1 MAASD
6 ARAKAR
12 EREIEQ
18 NMSKLRSDSAAE
30 RREAALYMGEAV
42 VSDAVHDLIDL
53 YETDDDK
60 KVRRA
65 AAYAL
70 GQFKAIDE
78 ELSKG
83 RQAKVE
89 ALLKRVEFQ
98 GKLGKRAAVGATL
111 QVSLILLVLL
121 LLLLAAN
128 FFAPQI
134 RERLDDARQIVEGV
148 NEPRRDRATL
158 IADAESYF
166 IGLRTDIETLV
177 SEYQRVM
184 GGDTVSCEQQ
194 FGNQTAYK
202 INPADAGEN
211 PDLREVFSSLNTVR
225 DSLQASAQ
233 SYAQTCAVGATLDV
247 ASVGEL
253 MRPLVEMRASLT
265 DIEKSLSAAGGDVAP
280 TPTPTSEPAGGAIVR
295 AHVSSLRAILDQV
308 TGINGAAVQLVAY
321 WGEAAT
327 ANATGGCNAPRPPIP
342 DDYILSAEDAAFS
355 NNLTQAVNQ
364 INTGLG
370 AVRNGWNQLESSCQG
385 NTLGAQ
391 ARAGLINASAA
402 SDSFEL
408 ARQLLALV
416 ENGEF

>member
-1 MAASD
+1 
-6 ARAKAR
+6 
-12 EREIEQ
+12 
-18 NMSKLRSDSAAE
+18 MSKLRSDSPAE
-30 RREAALYMGEAV
+30 RREAALYMGEAA
-42 VSDAVHDLIDL
+42 VSEAVNDLIDL
-53 YETDDDK
+53 YETDDDR

-70 GQFKAIDE
+70 GQFKAIDV

-83 RQAKVE
+83 QHTKVE

-98 GKLGKRAAVGATL
+98 GKLGKRAAVGAAV
-111 QVSLILLVLL
+111 QVSVILLVLL

-128 FFAPQI
+128 LFAPQL
-134 RERLDDARQIVEGV
+134 RERLNDARQIVEGV
-148 NEPRRDRATL
+148 NEPRRDRDTL
-158 IADAESYF
+158 IADAETYF
-166 IGLRTDIETLV
+166 ISLRTDVETLV
-177 SEYQRVM
+177 GEYQRVM
-184 GGDTVSCEQQ
+184 GGDNVSCEQE

-202 INPADAGEN
+202 INPADASEN

-225 DSLQASAQ
+225 ESLQTSAQ
-233 SYAQTCAVGATLDV
+233 SYAQTCADGATLDV

-253 MRPLVEMRASLT
+253 MRPLVELNANLT
-265 DIEKSLSAAGGDVAP
+265 EIETSLSAAGGDVAP
-280 TPTPTSEPAGGAIVR
+280 TPIPTSEPVGSEIVR
-295 AHVSSLRAILDQV
+295 AHLPSLHAILEQV
-308 TGINGAAVQLVAY
+308 TAINGAAVQLVAY
-321 WGEAAT
+321 WGEAANT
-327 ANATGGCNAPRPPIP
+327 NATGGCDAPRPPIP
-342 DDYILSAEDAAFS
+342 DNYTLSTEDTALS

-364 INTGLG
+364 INAGLD

-385 NTLGAQ
+385 NTIGAQ